1 MSAPAWANQA
11 PRVHPQPHPFHPP
24 PHAIYHPPT
33 HPPAQ
38 WHNAPAARK
47 MHPPPHPSSGT
58 PGGPIPTPL
67 PHPSHDFPTL
77 NTVDA
82 FPGKGEPEDDLA
94 GIEALDPALYDTP
107 PATAMELVP
116 QQARARSQ
124 SVASIKE
131 CEEGSTTLTFF
142 PNPTQPPIQLKGA
155 RRSGLLPAPAGC
167 KLEVNQLLI
176 LRPPQASAGQ
186 SFDGQTSKWEMYTC
200 RVCSKTYDGK
210 NARSVARRHL
220 QDKHG
225 VPLSLQARR
234 SRWDYAEPK
243 EKNTPELR
251 ESTLKSKR
259 DWAVKHRQQS
269 KIEKTHAEFLEQF
282 GPRGLSATHGIILIA
297 PRFRGPSGA
306 LEAGDSPFI
315 DGINGNIVI
324 PEEILTA
331 VSILRAN
338 EKRLKSESAT
348 NQPTMPLRASTPPD
362 RLMSALT
369 VSPKSPRR
377 FAQPTQ
383 STHQGIYQHQ
393 LDHLR
398 RQHATRPFG
407 FADVPMADRH
417 PGGFGPV
424 SRGVQGGQGQMGM
437 PVYQRA
443 VGEGVEREFAS
454 AQPETQHS
462 APPQAPQPQ
471 VLEPAPEIDQGE
483 RSRGASKD
491 SMDIEA
497 EVAAESLLNLSTPIR
512 APEDDDPPAKDP
524 APRPAPPAW
533 KLLDAP
539 SIGPA
544 TKPRPARSKSSLQ
557 PFRDPRPE
565 VTRSLSFEQTPST
578 SMDDDPFGFGETP
591 DRPTSCAA
599 TGSGSARTRAV
610 ASSRASR
617 KNMPSPSP
625 LSASALTRKRKA
637 PPSSPFA
644 PPSNSK
650 THGQGQA
657 ETISRPALR
666 PLSTSFSNSNRGF
679 TTLTA
684 TPIRSAIS
692 ISSTTPH
699 LRAPFSYSHGKKNS
713 WLLSSPSNRGG
724 DDDGDGDGAASLGL
738 VPTHLAPAT
747 PGMMR
752 GIIGVETPDHW
763 GGGGGGGGG
772 GKEGSVGG
780 VGAGAGAG
788 AGGKGKG
795 EGKENGGETGLGTGK
810 VKRKKVVLDTP
821 TR

>member
-1 MSAPAWANQA
+1 MSAPSWANQA

-33 HPPAQ
+33 QHPPAQ
-38 WHNAPAARK
+38 WHPAPATRK
-47 MHPPPHPSSGT
+47 MHPPPHPSGT
-58 PGGPIPTPL
+58 PGAPIPLPL
-67 PHPSHDFPTL
+67 PHPSHDFPSL

-82 FPGKGEPEDDLA
+82 FPGQGELEDDLV

-107 PATAMELVP
+107 PVTAMEVVP
-116 QQARARSQ
+116 QQARGRSQ
-124 SVASIKE
+124 SVASMS
-131 CEEGSTTLTFF
+131 EEGSTTLTFF

-155 RRSGLLPAPAGC
+155 RKSGLLPAPAGC

-176 LRPPQASAGQ
+176 LRPPQASTSQ

-251 ESTLKSKR
+251 ESILKSKR

-282 GPRGLSATHGIILIA
+282 GPRGLSATHGVILIA

-338 EKRLKSESAT
+338 EKRLKTESAT

-369 VSPKSPRR
+369 VSPKSPQR
-377 FAQPTQ
+377 FPQPPQ
-383 STHQGIYQHQ
+383 STHHEIYQHQ

-417 PGGFGPV
+417 PGGYGPPT
-424 SRGVQGGQGQMGM
+424 RGVQDVMVGQGQMSM

-443 VGEGVEREFAS
+443 AGERVSGQSVEAVAFAS
-454 AQPETQHS
+454 AHPETR
-462 APPQAPQPQ
+462 APPQQAPQPQ
-471 VLEPAPEIDQGE
+471 VLEPASEIVSDQGE
-483 RSRGASKD
+483 RSRGAD
-491 SMDIEA
+491 SIDIEA

-512 APEDDDPPAKDP
+512 APEDEDPPTADP

-565 VTRSLSFEQTPST
+565 VTRSLSFEQTPS
-578 SMDDDPFGFGETP
+578 MDDDPFGFGETP
-591 DRPTSCAA
+591 DRPTSSA
-599 TGSGSARTRAV
+599 TGSSRTRAV
-610 ASSRASR
+610 TSSRASR

-625 LSASALTRKRKA
+625 LSASTRKRKA

-644 PPSNSK
+644 PPPPSK
-650 THGQGQA
+650 TQGQA
-657 ETISRPALR
+657 EPISRPALR

-692 ISSTTPH
+692 STTPH
-699 LRAPFSYSHGKKNS
+699 PLRAAPFSHTKN
-713 WLLSSPSNRGG
+713 WLLSSPSNKG
-724 DDDGDGDGAASLGL
+724 DDDGAASLGL

-763 GGGGGGGGG
+763 GVGVGVR

-780 VGAGAGAG
+780 AGGGAGAGV
-788 AGGKGKG
+788 KV
-795 EGKENGGETGLGTGK
+795 KENGGETGLGTGK